1 SGKSTLAYAVMG
13 HPSYKISNFKFQIS
27 NENTTQDNN
36 NSITLDGK
44 NLTELGADERA
55 RLGLFLAFQ
64 TPVSIPGVSVG
75 KFLRHLLRSKDP
87 KNRRSLAKPDLAPR
101 DKDPNK
107 IQKLQDIL
115 QINKKIDELA
125 KKLSINPELLKRSL
139 NDNFSG
145 GEKKKI
151 ETLQMLLLRPK
162 YALIDE
168 IDTGLDVDAL
178 RAVATAIKELKKQ
191 KTGVLIITHYQ
202 RILKYVKPDFVH
214 VMIGGK
220 IVKSGDANLA
230 KEIEKNGY
238 MKFS

>member
-1 SGKSTLAYAVMG
+1 
-13 HPSYKISNFKFQIS
+13 
-27 NENTTQDNN
+27 
-36 NSITLDGK
+36 
-44 NLTELGADERA
+44 
-55 RLGLFLAFQ
+55 
-64 TPVSIPGVSVG
+64 
-75 KFLRHLLRSKDP
+75 
-87 KNRRSLAKPDLAPR
+87 
-101 DKDPNK
+101 
-107 IQKLQDIL
+107 
-115 QINKKIDELA
+115 
-125 KKLSINPELLKRSL
+125 
-139 NDNFSG
+139 
-145 GEKKKI
+145 
-151 ETLQMLLLRPK
+151 MLLLRPK